1 MPQVVVQRQRGRPR
15 KGQEGIKRH
24 AILQIKVT
32 EGVDKLHKNS
42 EVQMILDKIYGRA
55 PPESDPSASPR
66 NTDETGLEGLTRAAS
81 EPQSLRKRPYRQTQA
96 SPIVATNKG
105 DFQMANVLLGSTH
118 GRVNMENWTNHASIQ
133 TPHFRVL
140 LEPPSP

>member
-42 EVQMILDKIYGRA
+42 EV
-55 PPESDPSASPR
+55 
-66 NTDETGLEGLTRAAS
+66 
-81 EPQSLRKRPYRQTQA
+81 
-96 SPIVATNKG
+96 
-105 DFQMANVLLGSTH
+105 
-118 GRVNMENWTNHASIQ
+118 
-133 TPHFRVL
+133 
-140 LEPPSP
+140 